1 MEKNLKKHRKFR
13 CQLEIMRPAAGKDHI
28 PTPISPY
35 KTRVKCSSLFLT
47 TPLGRNALFWM
58 PPKHTQKTD
67 AFFKRPKRRG
77 QTTCFAAPNAPRRP
91 EVLVFYGKYAP
102 TQQIPLVLPHQTHV
116 GLQKCLFLRQNLWK
130 NTKILIRGF

>member
-13 CQLEIMRPAAGKDHI
+13 YQLEIMRPAAGKDHI

-35 KTRVKCSSLFLT
+35 KTRVKRPSLFLT

-67 AFFKRPKRRG
+67 AFFKRPKHRG
-77 QTTCFAAPNAPRRP
+77 QTTCFAAPNTPRRP